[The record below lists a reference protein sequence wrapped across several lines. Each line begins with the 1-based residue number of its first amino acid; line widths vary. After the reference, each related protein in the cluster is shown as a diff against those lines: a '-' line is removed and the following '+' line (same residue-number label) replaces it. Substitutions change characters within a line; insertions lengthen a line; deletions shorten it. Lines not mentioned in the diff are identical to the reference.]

1 MSDEVGQDKGT
12 RRLWAAFA
20 ISVLQP
26 SLGCAVS
33 SVPDSRFYRLCS
45 RCPGG
50 KKISG
55 LYVVKLFTYSPGL
68 SCEGTPGFI
77 MRLPFSPSIKIRFIL
92 QDPFKCCFQPLSSNC
107 HRPLSVLAKSVCR
120 SYPNRPCSFLRTFPF
135 LIRSFDLHLL
145 RICPMPGTLLG
156 TEDTA
161 AYKTDKNLCVI
172 VPSEISQRKTNTV
185 PYHLHVESKK
195 YYKLVK

>member
-1 MSDEVGQDKGT
+1 MWAANCEGDVSDEVGQDKGT

-92 QDPFKCCFQPLSSNC
+92 QDPFKCCFQPLSSVTAHSLFWPNQSAG
-107 HRPLSVLAKSVCR
+107 LTQTDLAASSER
-120 SYPNRPCSFLRTFPF
+120 SLFS
-135 LIRSFDLHLL
+135 SALL
-145 RICPMPGTLLG
+145 TCIF
-156 TEDTA
+156 
-161 AYKTDKNLCVI
+161 
-172 VPSEISQRKTNTV
+172 
-185 PYHLHVESKK
+185 
-195 YYKLVK
+195 